1 MDLMKKLLL
10 ASSNPGKLNEIHAL
24 LDDLGIALVTP
35 DDLMISLEVEEDGA
49 TYAENASR
57 KALAFARLS
66 GLLTLADDS
75 GLEVDALNGMPGL
88 HSARFSPLPRAT
100 DKDRRSYLLDKLK
113 GYSQPWSASFLCTIA
128 LATPAGEVQFAEGV
142 CQGEII
148 PTERGQAGFGY
159 DPIFLIPE
167 LGKTMAELTMEE
179 KNRLSHRSRA
189 VQAMRPLLAAW
200 LK

>member
-10 ASSNPGKLNEIHAL
+10 ASSNPGKLHEIHAL
-24 LDDLGIALVTP
+24 LDDLGITLVTP

-88 HSARFSPLPRAT
+88 HSARFSPLPKAT
-100 DKDRRSYLLDKLK
+100 DVDRRSYLLDKLK
-113 GYSQPWSASFLCTIA
+113 GRSQPWSARFRCTIA

-189 VQAMRPLLAAW
+189 VQAVRPLLVAL

>member
-1 MDLMKKLLL
+1 MDLMKKLLI
-10 ASSNPGKLNEIHAL
+10 ASSNPGKLHEIHAL
-24 LDDLGIALVTP
+24 LDDLGITLVTP

-88 HSARFSPLPRAT
+88 HSARFSPLPKAT
-100 DKDRRSYLLDKLK
+100 DVDRRSYLLDKLK
-113 GYSQPWSASFLCTIA
+113 GRSQPWSARFRCMIA
-128 LATPAGEVQFAEGV
+128 LATPAGEVQFTEGV

-189 VQAMRPLLAAW
+189 VQAVRPLLVAL

>member
-1 MDLMKKLLL
+1 MDLRKKLLI
-10 ASSNPGKLNEIHAL
+10 ASSNPGKLREIHAL
-24 LDDLGIALVTP
+24 LDDLGITLVTP
-35 DDLMISLEVEEDGA
+35 DDLIISLEVEEDGA

-88 HSARFSPLPRAT
+88 HSARFSPLLKAT
-100 DKDRRSYLLDKLK
+100 DADRRSYLLDKLK
-113 GYSQPWSASFLCTIA
+113 GRSQPWSARFRCTVA
-128 LATPAGEVQFAEGV
+128 LATPAGDVQLTEGV
-142 CQGEII
+142 CRGEII
-148 PTERGQAGFGY
+148 PTERGRAGFGY

-189 VQAMRPLLAAW
+189 VQAARPLLVAL

>member
-148 PTERGQAGFGY
+148 PTERGQSGFGY

-167 LGKTMAELTMEE
+167 LGKTMAELTLEE

>member
-1 MDLMKKLLL
+1 MKKLLL

-148 PTERGQAGFGY
+148 PTERGQSGFGY

-167 LGKTMAELTMEE
+167 LGKTMAELTLEE

>member
-167 LGKTMAELTMEE
+167 LGKTMAELTLEE